1 MSLKQIRQ
9 LRAERKHYLEQYKQE
24 LEQIKQDERYAPE
37 YKDEQ
42 IKEIESKLNEIRYGH
57 DKQIRELINA
67 GIADAKNNIE
77 RAGIEALS
85 EKELLQQLL
94 LDNRIKEIEERAKA
108 EYENDPQELFNKI
121 TSEVNSGSIVAKAY
135 INAYY
140 SIVNDP
146 MQSMNVK
153 KLEEQHNVNMMNST
167 QKAYYNELKSY
178 ENELNE
184 YTAESEH
191 DSFTRTLMGDHT
203 AVLE

>member
-9 LRAERKHYLEQYKQE
+9 LRAERKHYIEQYTHE
-24 LEQIKQDERYAPE
+24 LQQIKQDERYAPE

-94 LDNRIKEIEERAKA
+94 LDNRIKDIEERAKT
-108 EYENDPQELFNKI
+108 EYKDDPQELFNKI
-121 TSEVNSGSIVAKAY
+121 TNEVNSGSIVAQAY

-146 MQSMNVK
+146 MQSMNVRQ
-153 KLEEQHNVNMMNST
+153 LEEQHKVNMMNGT
-167 QKAYYNELKSY
+167 QKAYYKELQSY

-184 YTAESEH
+184 YIKESEH
-191 DSFTRTLMGDHT
+191 DSFTRSLMGNHT
-203 AVLE
+203 AV